1 MKAPLALDLD
11 LACLLALRGQIHLPL
26 CTEVGSRLPHLD
38 LDADP
43 PGWRKDNRRNRL
55 SGGMRMILNVKQGT
69 RMDLLPR

>member
-11 LACLLALRGQIHLPL
+11 LACLLALRGQILLPPN
-26 CTEVGSRLPHLD
+26 EVESRLPHLD

-43 PGWRKDNRRNRL
+43 PGWRMGNRRNRL

-69 RMDLLPR
+69 RMDLLSR